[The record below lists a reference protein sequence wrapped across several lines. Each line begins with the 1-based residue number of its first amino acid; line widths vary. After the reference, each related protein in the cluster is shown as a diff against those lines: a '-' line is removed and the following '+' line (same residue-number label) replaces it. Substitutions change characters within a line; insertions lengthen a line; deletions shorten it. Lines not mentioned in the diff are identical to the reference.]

1 MLCQLLNRCGWT
13 AIVVGSLTTGAS
25 AQNYLIMPD
34 STNNRTVLFDPFNGA
49 LINNNY
55 FALTPSSTPVEA
67 IQVGSEIWVSTQ
79 LGDRIERYTLG
90 GAPISNITG
99 AYDNVRG
106 ITLIGNTVYMTND
119 GIGNGAPGPSVHRFD
134 MAGNP
139 LGFTLTPATTGPF
152 DVLAYGNNMLVS
164 SDAANDDIHQYTLA
178 GASVGTFHNTTSLN
192 FAEQMDYD
200 PAGNILVAGFS
211 SNNVAT
217 LNFNTGALV
226 SSFAAPGARGV
237 NQLGN
242 GNIMWTSG
250 AGAFVYD
257 INTQTSTQVYAGG
270 GRFLSLVSVPAPGAL
285 AMLGLAGLL
294 GSPRRRRH

>member
-1 MLCQLLNRCGWT
+1 MLRSFLTHCGLT
-13 AIVVGSLTTGAS
+13 TIVIGLSTTGAS

-49 LINNNY
+49 LINSNY
-55 FALTPSSTPVEA
+55 FALTPSSTPIEA

-106 ITLIGNTVYMTND
+106 ISLIGNTVYMCND
-119 GIGNGAPGPSVHRFD
+119 GTGNGAPGPSVHRFD

-139 LGFTLTPATTGPF
+139 LGFSLTPATTGPF
-152 DVLAYGNNMLVS
+152 DVLSYGNNMLIS
-164 SDAANDDIHQYTLA
+164 SDTANDDIHQYTLG
-178 GASVGTFHNTTSLN
+178 GASVGTFHNTASLN

-217 LNFNTGALV
+217 LNFNTGALI
-226 SSFAAPGARGV
+226 SSFAASGARGV
-237 NQLGN
+237 KQLGN

-250 AGAFVYD
+250 TGAWVYD
-257 INTQTSTQVYAGG
+257 VGTQQSTQVYQGG

-285 AMLGLAGLL
+285 AMLGVAGLL
-294 GSPRRRRH
+294 GTASRRRR